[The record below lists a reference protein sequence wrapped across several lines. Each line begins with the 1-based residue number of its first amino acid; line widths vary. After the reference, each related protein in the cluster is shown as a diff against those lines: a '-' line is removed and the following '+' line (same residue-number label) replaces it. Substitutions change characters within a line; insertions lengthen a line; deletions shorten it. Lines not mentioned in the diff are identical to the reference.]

1 MSQYDS
7 EIEQIEHELTVLGRQ
22 SVEKGRRLVELR
34 RLRGEAFKQEM
45 RILQAIKEDLG
56 ISFAFR
62 KIMGDESKFRCKVC
76 SRLLVGREL
85 HGNTCDLCRAED
97 KA

>member
-45 RILQAIKEDLG
+45 RILGAFKEDAG
-56 ISFAFR
+56 FNFAMQS
-62 KIMGDESKFRCKVC
+62 IIGEEESIRCKFC
-76 SRLLVGREL
+76 NKLLRGMEFRSQ
-85 HGNTCDLCRAED
+85 TCAACKTE
-97 KA
+97 